1 MPKSSAVKVY
11 ESDIELAGTQIMG
24 WDGWRSFK
32 MEQNFSE
39 KKRKSVGE
47 PGMPDRLYLRYDSGD
62 IVWIEWKRLKGKAA
76 QHQKDWHA
84 RERAR
89 GAKTYIAGEDFPATI
104 DGFRDWYRKSW
115 LMRHEILT

>member
-1 MPKSSAVKVY
+1 MKVL
-11 ESDIELAGTQIMG
+11 EAHIELAGTQIME

-39 KKRKSVGE
+39 KKQKSVGE

-62 IVWIEWKRLKGKAA
+62 IAWIEWKRIKGKLATKA
-76 QHQKDWHA
+76 LQHQKTWHA

-89 GAKTYIAGEDFPATI
+89 GGKTYIAGEDFPATI
-104 DGFRDWYRKSW
+104 EGFRNWYCRSG
-115 LMRHEILT
+115 LMRNQILSL